1 MKKQVVLTLLAIF
14 GLVGC
19 SSPISS
25 SLSSSSETPIEIS
38 PTLSSTTQTS
48 SAKDSSTNE
57 TSSTVTSSG
66 KESSSIPD
74 SSLDSSVDSSSESS
88 TPVVETPWPDNIA
101 NTMAKYLGGQTIP
114 YINVGADRKLRAEW
128 YSGTSKTSTYLEI
141 TGDSFDA
148 TRMATFQTTF
158 ENKGYTC
165 TLSGD
170 GYTLTAVNE
179 TAGLTVTVTAD
190 DTSDISYA
198 YFYIKIAYDEPFD
211 TENTQTAWSTE
222 EATELASYVDG
233 HALPYIYL
241 GTHNPYIYHTTSID
255 ARIYGWDWNDSI
267 ITQAKTAFEVAN
279 WTVVSDS
286 TSLNATITMDDEC
299 ILTAT
304 INATSSTTTKAYMT
318 IDLQEGFV
326 PDSVTDW
333 NDDMKTSM
341 ENEMNG
347 HTLPFFYLG
356 TKTPTW
362 AWSATYNRFT
372 ITGSIYRAEMMTLA
386 KANLT
391 TAGWTVVDY
400 VDTTYGNCIRAYHTF
415 EDGDTISFTL
425 KPTTSATAKVYV
437 YGTYIPA
444 CAGLTNLPAETTWDE
459 DTTTFMTAALK
470 GNTLPYI
477 YLGTNDT
484 SACVYAT
491 YHRFYIKPDTSI
503 NWNEHIMMNAAKVLA
518 ADGFTVVENTRS
530 SYGTYW
536 FEAEKT
542 FENGDTIKVKL
553 NTSSTYSSDPTSP
566 FSLTAKVTP
575 YLHVQLFEKYD
586 DSQTTSTW
594 DNGYMISSATGGNA
608 TGDTITKGM
617 TDQMNGKSIPY
628 FYLGTQTP
636 VGYWTAST
644 NTLTVYGGDW
654 NTAIL
659 DNAKTVIAG
668 DTYEA
673 DDTSDLVGAWST
685 PVEEETSAG
694 LKTLTATKTFA
705 DTSKIT
711 ITIKQPSKPTA
722 SYPVYATQMTVFYQ
736 APYNKVATAWEDDVV
751 TQIDTLINSNVT
763 EDANKFVIPYLYLH
777 SDDPAITT
785 KATSTKGA
793 ATSTSGASYIYNQ
806 GMKLTGGTWDDRV
819 VVDAESILTADGWET
834 TIETRYDVPALTA
847 EKPTAD
853 GSIVRILICKGSAT
867 ATTTCMYINYDP
879 FTTVTATSRAAEE
892 ETVIKKA
899 LGGNALPSFYVG
911 NAYTVTE
918 NTTTA
923 YGNYIQIATDT
934 SKDANSKYQ
943 YLYNNY
949 FYTKAVA
956 EALTND
962 GYTVNL
968 ERNATGTT
976 VSAVAQGSL
985 TATKTLTD
993 GSRIDVTLS
1002 TTTSKM
1008 TISAYYYE
1016 AFKIPASGAWTDE
1029 VEDAFRNAFD
1039 GYVAPYIYIGSSKDN
1054 IVSNTAASTT
1064 AGAKITLVGSTW
1076 DDAILTNAAAVLEAD
1091 TNATWSYMT
1100 SFSKKYGKT
1109 FVASGYF
1116 TDDENETH
1124 YVNINIYQYNND
1136 YGRPI
1141 MEVEYLA
1148 QFLNNKS
1155 WSNAS
1160 WHQTIF

>member
-1 MKKQVVLTLLAIF
+1 MKKKIALTLLALFGF
-14 GLVGC
+14 GLAGC
-19 SSPISS
+19 GKVATSSVEA
-25 SLSSSSETPIEIS
+25 SSETPIGTS
-38 PTLSSTTQTS
+38 SVASSTVETS
-48 SAKDSSTNE
+48 SAKDSSTTE
-57 TSSTVTSSG
+57 TSSIVASSVE
-66 KESSSIPD
+66 ESSIEESSVAD
-74 SSLDSSVDSSSESS
+74 SSQDSSSEDSSESS
-88 TPVVETPWPDNIA
+88 TPEVETPWPDDIA
-101 NTMAKYLGGQTIP
+101 NAMAKYLGGQTIP
-114 YINVGADRKLRAEW
+114 YINIGADRKLNAEW
-128 YSGTSKTSTYLEI
+128 YSGTSKTATYLEI
-141 TGDSFDA
+141 AGDSFDA
-148 TRMATFQTTF
+148 TKITTFKTTF

-165 TLSGD
+165 SLSGD

-190 DTSDISYA
+190 DTTDISYA
-198 YFYIKIAYDEPFD
+198 NFYVKIAYDEPFD
-211 TENTQTAWSTE
+211 TENAQTAWSTE
-222 EATELASYVDG
+222 EATELASYLDG
-233 HALPYIYL
+233 HALPYVYL

-255 ARIYGWDWNDSI
+255 ARIYGWNWDASI
-267 ITQAKTAFEVAN
+267 LTQAKTAFEAAN
-279 WTVVSDS
+279 WTVTADS

-299 ILTAT
+299 VLTAT
-304 INATSSTTTKAYMT
+304 INANTSTTTKAYMT
-318 IDLQEGFV
+318 VDLQEGFV

-333 NDDMKTSM
+333 EDDMKTSM
-341 ENEMNG
+341 ESEMNG
-347 HTLPFFYLG
+347 HTLPFIYLG
-356 TKTPTW
+356 TKNPTW
-362 AWSATYNRFT
+362 TWSSTYNRFT

-391 TAGWTVVDY
+391 TAGWNVVDY
-400 VDTTYGNCIRAYHTF
+400 VDTTYGNCIRASHTF
-415 EDGDTISFTL
+415 EDGDTITFVL
-425 KPTTSATAKVYV
+425 KPTTSDTAKVYV

-444 CAGLTNLPAETTWDE
+444 YAGLTNLSADATWDE
-459 DTTTFMTAALK
+459 DTTTFMNAALK

-477 YLGTNDT
+477 YLGETDT

-491 YHRFYIKPDTSI
+491 YHRFYIKPSATI

-542 FENGDTIKVKL
+542 FTNGDRITVKL
-553 NTSSTYSSDPTSP
+553 NNSSSYSTNPTSP

-575 YLHVQLFEKYD
+575 YLHVQLYENYD
-586 DSQTTSTW
+586 ATQATTGTW
-594 DNGYMISSATGGNA
+594 DTGYMISSTAGGTA

-617 TDQMNGKSIPY
+617 TDNMENKSIPY
-628 FYLGTQTP
+628 FYLGAQTP
-636 VGYWTAST
+636 VGYWTANT

-673 DDTSDLVGAWST
+673 DDTSDLVGTWST

-711 ITIKQPSKPTA
+711 VTIKQPSTPTET
-722 SYPVYATQMTVFYQ
+722 YPVYATQMTIFYQ

-751 TQIDTLINSNVT
+751 TQIDALINADVT
-763 EDANKFVIPYLYLH
+763 DEANKFVIPYLYLH
-777 SDDPAITT
+777 SDDPTITT
-785 KATSTKGA
+785 KATSSKGT
-793 ATSTSGASYIYNQ
+793 ATSTSGSSFIYNR
-806 GMKLTGGTWDDRV
+806 GMKLTGGTYDERV
-819 VVDAESILTADGWET
+819 IADAEPVLTADGWET
-834 TIETRYDVPALTA
+834 TVETRYDVPALTA
-847 EKPTAD
+847 EKTTAD
-853 GSIVRILICKGSAT
+853 GGIVRILICKGSAT
-867 ATTTCMYINYDP
+867 LTTTCMYINYDP
-879 FTTVTATSRAAEE
+879 VTTVTATTRTAEE
-892 ETVIKKA
+892 EATIKKA
-899 LGGNALPSFYVG
+899 LGGNTLPSFYVG

-918 NTTTA
+918 STTTT

-934 SKDANSKYQ
+934 SKDSNNKYQ

-956 EALTND
+956 AALTTD

-968 ERNATGTT
+968 VRNSTSTT
-976 VSAVAQGSL
+976 VSGVAQGSL

-993 GSRIDVTLS
+993 GSRIDVALS

-1008 TISAYYYE
+1008 TISVYYYE
-1016 AFKIPASGAWTDE
+1016 AFSVPTAGAWSDE
-1029 VEDAFRNAFD
+1029 TEDAFKNAFD
-1039 GYVAPYIYIGSSKDN
+1039 GYVAPYIYIGSTKDK
-1054 IVSNTAASTT
+1054 IISNTAATTT

-1076 DDAILTNAAAVLEAD
+1076 DDAILTNAAAVLDAD

-1116 TDDENETH
+1116 TDDEGETH

-1148 QFLNNKS
+1148 
-1155 WSNAS
+1155 
-1160 WHQTIF
+1160 